1 MKRPIPAA
9 FKPRN
14 VSRQLPSSKPAS
26 ERDGTGPTPSH
37 EEGVAPAADAS
48 ASLGPRVP
56 LLGPVRGVN
65 DFEVLDQIGKG
76 EFGVVRRARMKAVPS
91 EGVSAGSAS
100 SGGSRRDGT
109 AASEV
114 ICLKELAFDYDKEG
128 FPLEALRELGLLSAL
143 SPHANLVRPLAVAV
157 GGSGLST
164 WHLAMEAMNCDL
176 ATLILGAKRMPFSEA
191 QV

>member
-14 VSRQLPSSKPAS
+14 VSRQLPSSRSAS
-26 ERDGTGPTPSH
+26 ERDGLGPTPSH
-37 EEGVAPAADAS
+37 EDGVAPAAEENAL
-48 ASLGPRVP
+48 LGPRVP
-56 LLGPVRGVN
+56 LLRPVYSVN

-76 EFGVVRRARMKAVPS
+76 EFGVVRRARMKAVLTD
-91 EGVSAGSAS
+91 GANAGSI
-100 SGGSRRDGT
+100 SGGSSRDGA

-143 SPHANLVRPLAVAV
+143 SPHPNLVRPLAVAV
-157 GGSGLST
+157 GGAGLSA
-164 WHLAMEAMNCDL
+164 WHLAMEALDCDL